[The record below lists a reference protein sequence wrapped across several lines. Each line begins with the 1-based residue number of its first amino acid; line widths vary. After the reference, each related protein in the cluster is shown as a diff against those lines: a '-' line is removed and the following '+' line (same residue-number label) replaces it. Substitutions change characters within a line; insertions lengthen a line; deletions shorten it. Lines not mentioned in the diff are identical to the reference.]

1 MSMNNWSRYFEEVSE
16 FLQGAERQYG
26 IANDAYTDYA
36 LERLEICILFFFFF
50 VYNNLANG
58 KDT

>member
-26 IANDAYTDYA
+26 IANDAYRAIPFDVHTPPH
-36 LERLEICILFFFFF
+36 R
-50 VYNNLANG
+50 
-58 KDT
+58 

>member
-1 MSMNNWSRYFEEVSE
+1 MQAIAIFEYE
-16 FLQGAERQYG
+16 ACER
-26 IANDAYTDYA
+26 D
-36 LERLEICILFFFFF
+36 FFF